1 MNVIV
6 VMAVHAAEDNVDVQ
20 IVNVKRRKIMSNP
33 NWNKDSNA
41 GRSSKG
47 GVKGNWSDRGTISI
61 PNASPKE
68 KEKAISI
75 AKRSSVGTAQ
85 GMGAATKG
93 GKYSWAGS
101 KDSKW

>member
-1 MNVIV
+1 
-6 VMAVHAAEDNVDVQ
+6 
-20 IVNVKRRKIMSNP
+20 MSNP

-47 GVKGNWSDRGTISI
+47 GVKGNWSNRGTISV
-61 PNASPKE
+61 PNPTPKE
-68 KEKAISI
+68 KEKTISI
-75 AKRSSVGTAQ
+75 AKGTITGTAK

-93 GKYSWAGS
+93 GKYSWVGP

>member
-6 VMAVHAAEDNVDVQ
+6 VMVVHAAEDNVNVQ
-20 IVNVKRRKIMSNP
+20 IVNVKGGKMSNP

-47 GVKGNWSDRGTISI
+47 GVKGNWSNRGTISV
-61 PNASPKE
+61 PNPTPKE
-68 KEKAISI
+68 KEKAVSI
-75 AKRSSVGTAQ
+75 AKGTITGTAQ

-93 GKYSWAGS
+93 GKYSWVGP

>member
-1 MNVIV
+1 
-6 VMAVHAAEDNVDVQ
+6 
-20 IVNVKRRKIMSNP
+20 MSNP

-61 PNASPKE
+61 PNAKAKE
-68 KEKAISI
+68 KEKPCPIMEGEI
-75 AKRSSVGTAQ
+75 HGTVQ

-93 GKYSWAGS
+93 GKYHWSS
-101 KDSKW
+101 KNKSKW